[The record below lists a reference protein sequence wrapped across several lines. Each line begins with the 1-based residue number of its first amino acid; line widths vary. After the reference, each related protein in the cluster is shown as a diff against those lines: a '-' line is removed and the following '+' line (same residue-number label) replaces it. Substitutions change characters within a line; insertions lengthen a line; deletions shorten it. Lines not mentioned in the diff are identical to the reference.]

1 MRTNEKFF
9 IAANVRTNSS
19 CFCDRS
25 TALSRSRQT
34 VGQNEQLPSAAAAA
48 AAETARFYS
57 LVVLGR

>member
-48 AAETARFYS
+48 AAETARF
-57 LVVLGR
+57 